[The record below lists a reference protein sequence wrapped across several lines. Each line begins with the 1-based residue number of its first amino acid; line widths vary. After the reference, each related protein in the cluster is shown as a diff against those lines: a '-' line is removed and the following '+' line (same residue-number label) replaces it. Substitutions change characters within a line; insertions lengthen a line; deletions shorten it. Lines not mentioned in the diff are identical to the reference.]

1 MMLRNRGIFATIARG
16 ALLAITCCAA
26 VAQTPVPA
34 TLDLRVAATPAAT
47 TYLNGARP
55 IARQSA
61 KGVTSYAYKNGWP
74 VLAVRTDGTYAEYKY
89 LNGKLDRIQ
98 YSDGTVRR
106 AGDALSPSA
115 GASIASRGGV
125 SPMNYGRRWHD
136 DYDYFTV
143 SDGFGRS
150 SDGFGASDFPPGGL
164 PDNPWGL
171 VKCMYDAS
179 RTLQVSLLEVCPIMQ
194 NEGVC
199 MGQALTL
206 HNEAVA
212 WCMSG
217 IFG

>member
-89 LNGKLDRIQ
+89 LKREARPHSILGWHGEAGGGCVGSI
-98 YSDGTVRR
+98 SRR
-106 AGDALSPSA
+106 QHRVTWWRVAHELR
-115 GASIASRGGV
+115 AS
-125 SPMNYGRRWHD
+125 
-136 DYDYFTV
+136 
-143 SDGFGRS
+143 
-150 SDGFGASDFPPGGL
+150 
-164 PDNPWGL
+164 
-171 VKCMYDAS
+171 
-179 RTLQVSLLEVCPIMQ
+179 
-194 NEGVC
+194 
-199 MGQALTL
+199 
-206 HNEAVA
+206 VA
-212 WCMSG
+212 
-217 IFG
+217 